1 MKKVWRRI
9 SSGVIAAALTLS
21 ILFPVLEGV
30 AVSAAPE
37 TASAATWNDLIGFDR
52 LGAALLQERQDDNFE
67 IEQGAALNKGHCR
80 GNDNEEGDFI
90 CDNHSESL
98 TRLKFN
104 LKLKNP
110 ALLSFYDNSNDQV
123 LLDWTIY
130 KDEGAYDGES
140 DDKEKG
146 IRKAE
151 PKFSVRCIM
160 QGNTVTWC
168 HKVIHYDED
177 LPFNGLMEFT
187 VDQLATNNTERIL
200 TTDYREYVNPPTIDG
215 YTVDTVSFYKDRPI
229 EWDDEKTPEL
239 GFYITLG
246 SPYSSYFVNFE
257 YQYAD
262 YVKTKKHLF
271 KEDELIYKNTS
282 GWLTSDIRSVYQVL
296 SNMDSAGALEEEL
309 TFDGEDRVACTSVL
323 EKAREIL
330 KGEPKAVRIEY
341 LKRIEGTPFAKKVQE
356 TITVPCYQNT
366 IYKDDVAKE
375 LGTEALTALNSAVRA
390 FVHDEEND
398 IYRADYLQSVWI
410 EARDEEGHTYHYFL
424 DCNKSFQTYFTE
436 LKNSGAISSGLYEWI
451 LNQIEMRYP
460 EAVSKYG
467 YELYGYYGY
476 TVIPNMPSFSS
487 FSSMWSEIFG
497 GEKLNTGNIRMWQY
511 VGYLKSS
518 EYNEL
523 LEEFGHSW
531 LRRAWN
537 DVITVGG
544 QLEEYEATHYLFY
557 VDDIAED
564 KVIFSENGSI
574 AEGNNNGLIHNET
587 TEIVQDAA
595 SAVGA
600 VLEGAIGAVKNATKA
615 KKTFG
620 DILAVFGGIVLVAG
634 VGVGGVFLYR
644 KIKPVVKTAKK
655 AKATKTKTPKA
666 AKDKPKKKTK

>member
-37 TASAATWNDLIGFDR
+37 TASAATWNDLIGIDR

-80 GNDNEEGDFI
+80 GNDNEEGNFV
-90 CDNHSESL
+90 CNNHSESL

-110 ALLSFYDNSNDQV
+110 ALLNFYDNSNDQV

-187 VDQLATNNTERIL
+187 VSQLKDMQDTESLINFVE
-200 TTDYREYVNPPTIDG
+200 TKDYREYVNPPTIDG

-309 TFDGEDRVACTSVL
+309 TFDGEDRVACTSVI

-341 LKRIEGTPFAKKVQE
+341 LKRIEGTPFAEKVQE

-375 LGTEALTALNSAVRA
+375 LGTEALTTLNSAVRA

-451 LNQIEMRYP
+451 LNQIEMRYS

-487 FSSMWSEIFG
+487 FSAMWSEIFG

-518 EYNEL
+518 EYNKL

-620 DILAVFGGIVLVAG
+620 DVLAVFGGIVLVAG

-655 AKATKTKTPKA
+655 TKA